1 MIRSSL
7 CDYSDTYILV
17 EETITVT
24 NTGIAAASN
33 SINKNVIFKNCASFT
48 DCLSRI
54 NNKEIDHA
62 KDINVVMRM
71 YNLIEYS
78 DNYMK
83 TSGSSWHYYRDEPFI
98 VNNRNFVD
106 VPDDL
111 NSVSFK
117 YNQKITGQIG
127 NDGIK
132 DVQIMVPLKYLSV

>member
-1 MIRSSL
+1 MVEINDGSYGAYRTGSQFKTSMIRSSL

-62 KDINVVMRM
+62 KDINMVMRM

-78 DNYMK
+78 YNYMK
-83 TSGSSWHYYRDEPFI
+83 TSGSSWH
-98 VNNRNFVD
+98 
-106 VPDDL
+106 
-111 NSVSFK
+111 
-117 YNQKITGQIG
+117 
-127 NDGIK
+127 
-132 DVQIMVPLKYLSV
+132 